1 MTSDELLFLI
11 KLLLAFVPFL
21 LFVLLNNKTN
31 MKKQIRYRQFFMI
44 PLALVYC
51 IVLFVLMTRISGWLG
66 DQAKLLIDKLQAWK
80 LEKAAELLR
89 TIYTNYLLL
98 LEVVLFNTAAIFLFI
113 FLKRI
118 ITAIL
123 KGLTFSPNSLWGK
136 LVSVFYT
143 WDEEDGCWY
152 VKPNLGQARTLLKT
166 AYFGAIAVVMIL
178 VLVSVGLF
186 RKGLIAGPFY
196 PVFAIILLGELAFF
210 IDGLLKDEKQG
221 TMKVAEDRSTR
232 ITQYSLLRKPL
243 RTLFGDK
250 LSSEGTTVNTD
261 SPSGGSI
268 EDVLTDLEQTGGHLG
283 KNYAAF
289 IRTKMDLG
297 FKPNID
303 YVRSGY
309 DLSAGNSLLFNTPFY
324 DKLVPYAF
332 YAMSRALMQGGKVLI
347 VLGRHGITEDLRQW
361 CTRGMLEVSNVPD
374 LWVVNELSGKAD
386 ENTDIGIIPR
396 SGVHDLALHKAN
408 LAFLKQVSFVFIVEP
423 SRLVTTAQIGLNL
436 LIKCCGT
443 DRKITFC
450 SVDQNCDGLV
460 DALSHI
466 LMTNLTE
473 VSATEYPHGVSNYM
487 CWTADSDYLQ
497 HRIIP
502 GVSRY
507 LGMGT
512 ELSFAALHNQ
522 VDHVVWYGGEA
533 FPVLDAHWIA
543 KQYYHDLLEYAKLP
557 ATQETF
563 DRCFRTSFNMC
574 DERMS
579 DESYISV
586 EDERNN
592 VFETRRNF
600 ATIAKKQ
607 GFVNVISSEYM
618 LREYMTE
625 NTSLFTADPKA
636 IPYLAADFAN
646 TVRNG
651 VLTLCLKLCVD
662 GVSEAELKRELLL
675 LGLDTKAPE
684 TVLWREI
691 CTLFCGS
698 KGGELDSNGERII
711 TVPVGTTGE
720 TLSFEKSSTIRF
732 SRRYSVEKGGF
743 ESVYTVENPDF
754 AAAILDDLQNAVYIA
769 EQSNRD
775 SFIGTELKGHIYQ
788 KYLPGQFFTLNGK
801 YYEMVTVTAD
811 NRILVRRASEH
822 INGRMSY
829 RQIRRYHLDRICDA
843 DTMGALKTVNDIDI
857 YRQFADFRVETPAY
871 WKLNA
876 AYNDFRNGDVVELN
890 GVPERRYFNKQILK
904 LDFSKLGDAF
914 TASIRMTL
922 TALLNEVFVTLFAD
936 NKPFISAVTP
946 GEYRLP
952 QTYSLDFGPEA
963 AGSEKCIFLIED
975 SQLDIGLLI
984 AVERNINRILQIIS
998 DYLSWNKEMTERSL
1012 TPPKQDAKTES
1023 DVPETVAEA
1032 LKQLEED
1039 SEKKGFFARIASGF
1053 KSLFRRKNR
1062 GKKDS
1067 AEETGKKKKLT
1078 KEEKRQAKEAKKQE
1092 RAAKKAAKK
1101 LKKKGRSPEEVPA
1114 ETAETAEG
1122 TPAETPE
1129 NGSAP
1134 TAAEAP
1140 TGTPE
1145 NLEGEAK
1152 ADTADATEES
1162 AEGTEAEGHLE
1173 QALDKKAKK
1182 LAKKQERAARK
1193 LEKKQAKEARKQ
1205 AKLQEKEA
1213 KKLAKKGGAAEPS
1226 ETVPELTSNSE
1237 PTAET
1242 AAGPETDR
1250 TEGDDYD

>member
-1 MTSDELLFLI
+1 MVVSVSLFL
-11 KLLLAFVPFL
+11 
-21 LFVLLNNKTN
+21 
-31 MKKQIRYRQFFMI
+31 
-44 PLALVYC
+44 
-51 IVLFVLMTRISGWLG
+51 
-66 DQAKLLIDKLQAWK
+66 
-80 LEKAAELLR
+80 
-89 TIYTNYLLL
+89 
-98 LEVVLFNTAAIFLFI
+98 
-113 FLKRI
+113 
-118 ITAIL
+118 
-123 KGLTFSPNSLWGK
+123 
-136 LVSVFYT
+136 
-143 WDEEDGCWY
+143 
-152 VKPNLGQARTLLKT
+152 
-166 AYFGAIAVVMIL
+166 
-178 VLVSVGLF
+178 
-186 RKGLIAGPFY
+186 KGLIAGPFY

-210 IDGLLKDEKQG
+210 IDGILKVEKQAE
-221 TMKVAEDRSTR
+221 MQVAEDRSTR

-250 LSSEGTTVNTD
+250 LSSEGTTVNND
-261 SPSGGSI
+261 SLSGGSI
-268 EDVLTDLEQTGGHLG
+268 EDVLTDLEQNGAHLG
-283 KNYAAF
+283 RNYAAF
-289 IRTKMDLG
+289 IRTKMDRGLR
-297 FKPNID
+297 PNID

-309 DLSAGNSLLFNTPFY
+309 DLSTGNSLLFNTPFY

-374 LWVVNELSGKAD
+374 LWVINELSGKAD

-396 SGVHDLALHKAN
+396 SGVHDLELHRAN

-473 VSATEYPHGVSNYM
+473 VSATEYPHGISNYM

-512 ELSFAALHNQ
+512 ELSFAALYNQ
-522 VDHVVWYGGEA
+522 VDHAVWYGGESY
-533 FPVLDAHWIA
+533 PVLDAHWIA

-600 ATIAKKQ
+600 ATIAEKQ

-636 IPYLAADFAN
+636 IPYLAADYAH

-651 VLTLCLKLCVD
+651 VLTLCLKLCVE

-675 LGLDTKAPE
+675 MGLDTEAPD

-698 KGGELDSNGERII
+698 EGGERDADGERII
-711 TVPVGTTGE
+711 TVPAGSAGE
-720 TLSFEKSSTIRF
+720 PLSFDKASTIRF

-743 ESVYTVENPDF
+743 ESVYTIENADF
-754 AAAILDDLQNAVYIA
+754 TSVILDDLQNAVYIA
-769 EQSNRD
+769 EQANRD

-829 RQIRRYHLDRICDA
+829 RQVRRYHLDRICDA
-843 DTMGALKTVNDIDI
+843 ESMGALKTVNDIDI

-871 WKLNA
+871 WRLNA

-890 GVPERRYFNKQILK
+890 GVPERRYYNKQILK

-914 TASIRMTL
+914 TASIRLTL
-922 TALLNEVFVTLFAD
+922 TALLNEVFMTLFAD

-963 AGSEKCIFLIED
+963 AESEKCIFLIED

-998 DYLSWNKEMTERSL
+998 DYLSWNKEMVDLSL
-1012 TPPKQDAKTES
+1012 AAPAADAAPQSEE
-1023 DVPETVAEA
+1023 PETVADA
-1032 LKQLEED
+1032 VKQLEALEPAKKKNIF
-1039 SEKKGFFARIASGF
+1039 SRIFSKIKSVFHKKKGSE
-1053 KSLFRRKNR
+1053 
-1062 GKKDS
+1062 DVP
-1067 AEETGKKKKLT
+1067 EEPGSKKKLT

-1092 RAAKKAAKK
+1092 KAARKAAKK
-1101 LKKKGRSPEEVPA
+1101 LKKKGIAPEDAPD
-1114 ETAETAEG
+1114 ETAETPEG

-1129 NGSAP
+1129 GTSAETP
-1134 TAAEAP
+1134 EEAVVETSEEVPAEAP
-1140 TGTPE
+1140 ESSEDSPE
-1145 NLEGEAK
+1145 ADGENA
-1152 ADTADATEES
+1152 S
-1162 AEGTEAEGHLE
+1162 AEASDDAKDAG
-1173 QALDKKAKK
+1173 QAGEPLDKKARKQAKKQEKAARK
-1182 LAKKQERAARK
+1182 LAKKQE
-1193 LEKKQAKEARKQ
+1193 KEAQKLAKQ
-1205 AKLQEKEA
+1205 QEKEA
-1213 KKLAKKGGAAEPS
+1213 KKLAKQQEKEAKKLAKQGGSAETS
-1226 ETVPELTSNSE
+1226 ESAPELTAESGAA
-1237 PTAET
+1237 AET
-1242 AAGPETDR
+1242 AEEPETDR
-1250 TEGDDYD
+1250 TEGDDHD